1 MRSTNM
7 SYLNPKMVTLIGI
20 PGLEHV
26 QFWIGFPFFGVC
38 LVALLGNIFLL
49 IIISTER
56 SLHKPMYIL
65 LAVLAAIDLGLCVA
79 IAPKMLAI
87 FWFDSYSM
95 VFDACLAQLFFIHA
109 LQGMESGILLAMAF
123 DRYVA
128 ICDPL
133 RHTSILTH
141 FFLFRVVLLVA
152 IRATML
158 VGMLPILLK
167 RLHLFQSVIIVH
179 SYCEHMAVVKLAAED
194 VHVNKS
200 FGLFVAF
207 AILGFDMIFVF
218 ISYILIFQTVFHL
231 PQKEARFKAFNT
243 CTAHIIVFLEF
254 YILAFFSFFSHRFGH
269 VSAYAHILSSTI
281 YLLVPPALNPIV
293 YGLKTMEI
301 RMRVAHLFIIKPDTQ
316 K

>member
-1 MRSTNM
+1 
-7 SYLNPKMVTLIGI
+7 
-20 PGLEHV
+20 
-26 QFWIGFPFFGVC
+26 
-38 LVALLGNIFLL
+38 
-49 IIISTER
+49 
-56 SLHKPMYIL
+56 
-65 LAVLAAIDLGLCVA
+65 
-79 IAPKMLAI
+79 
-87 FWFDSYSM
+87 
-95 VFDACLAQLFFIHA
+95 
-109 LQGMESGILLAMAF
+109 
-123 DRYVA
+123 
-128 ICDPL
+128 
-133 RHTSILTH
+133 
-141 FFLFRVVLLVA
+141 
-152 IRATML
+152 ML

-167 RLHLFQSVIIVH
+167 RLHLFQSVVIVH

-194 VHVNKS
+194 VHVNNS

-207 AILGFDMIFVF
+207 AILGFDMTFVF
-218 ISYILIFQTVFHL
+218 ISYILIFQTVSRL

-293 YGLKTMEI
+293 YGLKTTEI